1 MKVCY
6 FVSTP
11 SVEGGANRSLID
23 LIRQL
28 KQDDKAYSAVV
39 IISGHGTMETALNEL
54 GITCHVVPF
63 ANSVKSQKAWRTAG
77 KRIYNILARKRI
89 KQIIM
94 QEDPDIIHNN
104 SLPTTIGMEVAMK
117 EKIPYICHIRE
128 NIWEGL
134 GMELYAPRKVKETL
148 NKAAYVIAIS
158 DYILNSYRNFY
169 NNQHSIVINDGLTI
183 EDYYSPNRIILN
195 GQNVNVIIV
204 GVVNPQKGQKE
215 AVEAVEKLINDGY
228 KLHLTILG
236 GRGRWCESTEY
247 ADNLIDYVQEHN
259 LNNIEFVEPINNL
272 QELKEL
278 RNNNDIN
285 LICSSAEGLGRT
297 TIESMLSG
305 ALTIAADKGATPE
318 IINNLE
324 TGMLYT
330 SGVAKHLADQIE
342 WAIKHR
348 EEARTIAQNGQ
359 RYAAKRFSIQ
369 TYAEKI
375 WDIYESILE
384 K

>member
-28 KQDDKAYSAVV
+28 KQDDNEYSAVV

-54 GITCHVVPF
+54 GVTCHVVPF

-94 QEDPDIIHNN
+94 REDPDIIHNN

-158 DYILNSYRNFY
+158 DYILNSYRDFY

-215 AVEAVEKLINDGY
+215 AVEAVEKLTNDGY

-236 GRGRWCESTEY
+236 GRGRWRESTEY

-330 SGVAKHLADQIE
+330 SGDAKHLAEQIE
-342 WAIKHR
+342 WAIKHK
-348 EEARTIAQNGQ
+348 EEAKKIAQNGQ
-359 RYAAKRFSIQ
+359 LYAAERFSIQ
-369 TYAEKI
+369 AYAEKI
-375 WDIYESILE
+375 REIYESILQ
-384 K
+384 